1 MNSYQISSGDT
12 DLVYQLSFYRG
23 KTEFTLAKPA
33 DLKGYTARA
42 IFTCTKQVLV
52 NQKSLTMTYS
62 SDSDISIVIVRD
74 NVVTIQLPSQLLN
87 QSLYLVKIILESD
100 SYKLPVSSFN
110 LVTNFYTTYNPGII
124 SEEYNFTP
132 DGYALF
138 DVNRT

>member
-12 DLVYQLSFYRG
+12 DLVYQLNFYQG
-23 KTEFTLAKPA
+23 KTEFTPAKPA
-33 DLKGYTARA
+33 DLKGYRVKAV
-42 IFTCTKQVLV
+42 FTCTKQVLV

-62 SDSDISIVIVRD
+62 SENDITIVIVRD
-74 NVVTIQLPSQLLN
+74 NNITIQLPSQLLN

-100 SYKLPVSSFN
+100 SYKLPAVSFN
-110 LVTNFYTTYNPGII
+110 LISNFSTTYNPGII

-132 DGYALF
+132 EGYALF

>member
-23 KTEFTLAKPA
+23 KTEFTPAKPA
-33 DLKGYTARA
+33 DLGGYRAKA

-52 NQKSLTMTYS
+52 NQKSLTLTYS
-62 SDSDISIVIVRD
+62 SDSDITIVMVRD
-74 NVVTIQLPSQLLN
+74 NVLTIQLPSQLLN

-100 SYKLPVSSFN
+100 SYKLPVMSFN
-110 LVTNFYTTYNPGII
+110 LATNFSTTYNPGII
-124 SEEYNFTP
+124 SDEYNFTP
-132 DGYALF
+132 EGYALF